1 MSGLYCR
8 VCGQLNHVGLR
19 HVCDQPELSEL
30 MRRMERARRINDR
43 AAQTVNASFADAYF
57 ASGGYVPRYTV
68 VPEPPRDAR
77 PTRVQA
83 YVGHRLAEIETRGA
97 DVIEGE
103 LA

>member
-19 HVCDQPELSEL
+19 HVCDQPELPEL
-30 MRRMERARRINDR
+30 MRRMERARRINEN
-43 AAQTVNASFADAYF
+43 AAQATFNSGASFSAAWAAATSYH
-57 ASGGYVPRYTV
+57 VIQV
-68 VPEPPRDAR
+68 PPRDTE
-77 PTRVQA
+77 PLRVQA